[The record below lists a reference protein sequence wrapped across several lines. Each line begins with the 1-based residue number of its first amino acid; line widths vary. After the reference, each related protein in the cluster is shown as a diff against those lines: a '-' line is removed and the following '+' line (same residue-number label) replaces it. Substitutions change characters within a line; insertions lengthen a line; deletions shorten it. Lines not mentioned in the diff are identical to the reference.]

1 MYATDLANMA
11 TNPYSREIHGI
22 VNEAMGIFH
31 SKCKD
36 VANRGG
42 RELHTTVQYYDG
54 DYDEWTLDF
63 GNYHGDYGDYS
74 VRHIPMDMRDSVM
87 RRVEEELCRRLREEG
102 FENFTVRRESKGPF
116 FNPLYIFG
124 RRSFLKDKS
133 NPKYMRYISISV
145 TW

>member
-1 MYATDLANMA
+1 MYATNLANMA
-11 TNPYSREIHGI
+11 ANPYSREVSEI
-22 VNEAMGIFH
+22 VSEAMGIFH
-31 SKCKD
+31 SKCTG

-54 DYDEWTLDF
+54 DYDERTLDF
-63 GNYHGDYGDYS
+63 GNYHDDYS
-74 VRHIPMDMRDSVM
+74 VRHIPMGVRDSVM

-102 FENFTVRRESKGPF
+102 FKNFIVRREAKGPF
-116 FNPLYIFG
+116 YDPLYIFG

-133 NPKYMRYISISV
+133 NPKHMRYISISV